1 MLCKTSGTL
10 LNTNNR
16 GRSKTCPCILHGF
29 AVLPTSFVLPLRGR
43 TGGRPGVPPLQ
54 RHSYLER
61 WLGTPGADAEPHQQ
75 KFLQNQGPVARREFR
90 VPLRFCAPEVLHLQN
105 RYASLVM
112 GSGERRIWTRSV
124 HPEPSPGAFWLL
136 CRHGQSN
143 PPSAD
148 GGIPLRTTNLF
159 LTLSPHPSGLT
170 ASHLPP
176 RGKALKRSSPSGFSP
191 PRGKA

>member
-1 MLCKTSGTL
+1 MQFWGS
-10 LNTNNR
+10 
-16 GRSKTCPCILHGF
+16 
-29 AVLPTSFVLPLRGR
+29 
-43 TGGRPGVPPLQ
+43 
-54 RHSYLER
+54 
-61 WLGTPGADAEPHQQ
+61 
-75 KFLQNQGPVARREFR
+75 QGPVARIEWREATQI
-90 VPLRFCAPEVLHLQN
+90 LRAGNFASSH
-105 RYASLVM
+105 RYASPVM
-112 GSGERRIWTRSV
+112 GFGERRIWTRSV

-159 LTLSPHPSGLT
+159 LNLSPHPSGLT

-191 PRGKA
+191 PRGRLKNRKAAKSPVIKKFYFPSLCFKYTISTATSAGDTPDTRLACPRFLGRMRLSFCRASSRSPSMAV